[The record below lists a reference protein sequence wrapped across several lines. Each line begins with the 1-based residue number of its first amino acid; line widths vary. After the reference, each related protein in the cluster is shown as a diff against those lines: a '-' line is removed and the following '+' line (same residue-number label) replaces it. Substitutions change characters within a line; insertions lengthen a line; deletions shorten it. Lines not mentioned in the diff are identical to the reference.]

1 MLKSIKKKLTSDIVG
16 NIENLFVGRHKS
28 EHWFLQHKVVIA
40 GKARGIAML
49 KDSNCLLCLQVK
61 RRK

>member
-40 GKARGIAML
+40 GKARVINMEME
-49 KDSNCLLCLQVK
+49 KINDDIQTERN
-61 RRK
+61 

>member
-1 MLKSIKKKLTSDIVG
+1 MLKSVKKKLTSDIVG

-40 GKARGIAML
+40 GKARVINMEME
-49 KDSNCLLCLQVK
+49 KINDDIQTERN
-61 RRK
+61 